1 MVPVDCPK
9 CDHQFVA
16 KTSQCNSLD
25 LTKDSLVDVDADCFW
40 EEHGEP
46 RKTIL
51 SSIKPRTDK
60 PMIASLLLIIVV
72 CIGVSSAFM
81 PTIFLQG
88 PTAIAS
94 LAGVDGQLTIV
105 LDNTSVINAS
115 DITLSINQDEDAF
128 IRDGESFFASFLE
141 LGEHEVVIT
150 SHLNNETNISKQV
163 FIFPFN
169 LSTYTIKITDAYPLE
184 IEDATVELG
193 WLMGILFI
201 LSMVTLIGAVMCWKR
216 QHSDVAVIGSLVG
229 IFTIGFYFS
238 GVVLSVIAFLLIL
251 KSKDEFDDGKKGKS
265 F

>member
-1 MVPVDCPK
+1 MIPIDCPK
-9 CDHQFVA
+9 CDHRFVA
-16 KTSQCNSLD
+16 KTSQCKRLD
-25 LTKDSLVDVDADCFW
+25 VSKDSPVDVEADCFW

-60 PMIASLLLIIVV
+60 PMIASILLIIVV
-72 CIGVSSAFM
+72 CIGVSSALM

-94 LAGVDGQLTIV
+94 LAGVNGELTIV
-105 LDNTSVINAS
+105 LDNTSVINPN
-115 DITLSINQDEDAF
+115 DITLRINQNEDVF
-128 IRDGESFFASFLE
+128 IRDGDSFFASSLE
-141 LGEHEVVIT
+141 LGKHDILIT
-150 SHLNNETNISKQV
+150 HQLNNETTIKQV

-169 LSTYTIKITDAYPLE
+169 LSTYRIKITNADPLE
-184 IEDATVELG
+184 IKDSTVELG
-193 WLMGILFI
+193 WLTSILII

-216 QHSDVAVIGSLVG
+216 RHSDVAFIGSIVG

-251 KSKDEFDDGKKGKS
+251 KSREEFDDGKKGKS